1 MSKILR
7 LIKSRIQTYFK
18 LLIFIGSFL
27 SFSLSFAQKSII
39 SDLYFPPNS
48 SSEWEKMSLIEAGF
62 DQENIGEFLAWIS
75 TTNTRSFI
83 VLKDGKLV
91 IEEHWGNK
99 LTGMGAMNQE
109 SFWYWASAG
118 KTLTAA
124 LIGIAEQEKILKLNH
139 SSQKYLGKGWTA
151 MSNSQER
158 KIKIIHHLSMTTGL
172 DHQVSNPNSTV
183 SDDLKFKAKPGTRWS
198 YHNAPYTIL
207 DRVLESASE
216 MSFADYFKSKIGDP
230 IGMQG
235 FWQKNGRNNVFYS
248 TPRSMARFG
257 LFLLAKGNWNGV
269 QIGSADFFDS
279 MTTPSQ
285 NLNSSYGYLT
295 WLNGQ
300 NSYMLPGI
308 QQGFEGPLVP
318 SAPSDMYQ
326 AMGLNGQ
333 FLMVIPSKNLVIIR
347 MGSSPN
353 STEIPFTLIQDMWDR
368 LAPLILD

>member
-1 MSKILR
+1 MS
-7 LIKSRIQTYFK
+7 SRYPSYFIA
-18 LLIFIGSFL
+18 LIFIGAFL
-27 SFSLSFAQKSII
+27 SHSLSLAQEVAKT
-39 SDLYFPPNS
+39 DLYFPPNS
-48 SSEWEKMSLIEAGF
+48 SSEWEKMSLTEAGF
-62 DQENIGEFLAWIS
+62 DQENSGEFLDWLS

-83 VLKDGKLV
+83 VIKDGKLV
-91 IEEHWGNK
+91 IEEYWGNK
-99 LTGMGAMNQE
+99 LTGMGAMDQE

-118 KTLTAA
+118 KTITAA
-124 LIGIAEQEKILKLNH
+124 MIGIAEQEKILKLNH

-151 MSNSQER
+151 MTHSQER

-172 DHQVSNPNSTV
+172 DDQVANPTSTV
-183 SDDLKFKAKPGTRWS
+183 SEDLRFKAKPGIRWS
-198 YHNAPYTIL
+198 YHNAPYIIL

-230 IGMQG
+230 LGMQG
-235 FWQKNGRNNVFYS
+235 FWQKNGRNTVFYS

-269 QIGSADFFDS
+269 QIGSADFFNS
-279 MTTPSQ
+279 MIEPSQ
-285 NLNSSYGYLT
+285 NLNPSYGYLT

-300 NSYMLPGI
+300 NSYLLPGL
-308 QQGFEGPLVP
+308 QRAFEGSLVP

-333 FLMVIPSKNLVIIR
+333 FLMVIPSKNMVIIR

-353 STEIPFTLIQDMWDR
+353 SSEIPFTLIREIWDR
-368 LAPLILD
+368 MAPLLLD